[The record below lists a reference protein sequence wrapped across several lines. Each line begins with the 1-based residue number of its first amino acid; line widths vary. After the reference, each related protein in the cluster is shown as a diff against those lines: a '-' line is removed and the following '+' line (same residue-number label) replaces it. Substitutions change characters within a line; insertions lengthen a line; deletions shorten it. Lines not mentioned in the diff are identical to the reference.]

1 MSDPAFVEI
10 FREEL
15 LSLEKEFN
23 YCQTLACM
31 TKRLVGHMH
40 NMEKLLDI
48 ASTNNVMPRKA
59 WQLGVELYKRVVKF
73 TIYLAGQVGVAQ
85 LN

>member
-23 YCQTLACM
+23 YCQILACM
-31 TKRLVGHMH
+31 TNRLVGHMR

-48 ASTNNVMPRKA
+48 ARGHNVMPRKA
-59 WQLGVELYKRVVKF
+59 WQLGFELYKRVVKF
-73 TIYLAGQVGVAQ
+73 TRYLAGQVGVAQ

>member
-1 MSDPAFVEI
+1 MSDPEFVEI

-15 LSLEKEFN
+15 LFLEKEFN
-23 YCQTLACM
+23 YCQTLACL
-31 TKRLVGHMH
+31 TKKLVGHMQ

-48 ASTNNVMPRKA
+48 ASNNNVMPRKA
-59 WQLGVELYKRVVKF
+59 WQLGVELYKRIVKF
-73 TIYLAGQVGVAQ
+73 TRYLTGQVSKAQ